1 MCLEAAFVWLTDRY
15 YIHSEVLP
23 TTSTKDGFSK
33 SVWSQRI
40 SLSWLLKLIML
51 TPFHFAPF
59 CSLLP
64 AMLDRSHDVTVFCVY
79 PAECPGGLLD
89 IVLLLDS
96 SGSMV
101 RPPTAGVSTT
111 DMLYNW
117 TMIQNVS
124 LQLANAFLPV
134 NQSSVQIAVTPFA
147 DNPRL
152 EIPLGHP
159 GNERSQTAFINALR
173 TLRYK

>member
-1 MCLEAAFVWLTDRY
+1 MPNHQPRINAPILLTLLGVIIFAGGLTKADAQLMVQMKLNNKDYIAYEAVNATVTVYNRAGQDV
-15 YIHSEVLP
+15 VLP
-23 TTSTKDGFSK
+23 
-33 SVWSQRI
+33 
-40 SLSWLLKLIML
+40 
-51 TPFHFAPF
+51 
-59 CSLLP
+59 
-64 AMLDRSHDVTVFCVY
+64 
-79 PAECPGGLLD
+79 
-89 IVLLLDS
+89 
-96 SGSMV
+96 
-101 RPPTAGVSTT
+101 AGVSTT